1 MKKNLLSAVLAT
13 LICVTMIFTLGACD
27 KAPSNGDV
35 SGTSMEGKWVLSG
48 MIMGGQDYVAMMKS
62 MLGDAF
68 DVESMMTCEFKGD
81 GTFVMVMQVP
91 GEDMDTTEGTYAVNG
106 SSLVLSVEGDEPVV
120 ATIDGDTFTMVNPE
134 DGGETTSITF
144 KRK

>member
-27 KAPSNGDV
+27 KAPVGEV

-48 MIMGGQDYVAMMKS
+48 MSINGEDALADIKA

-68 DVESMMTCEFKGD
+68 DMESIMFCEFSND
-81 GTFVMVMQVP
+81 GTFVMSAYD
-91 GEDMDTTEGTYAVNG
+91 ETETGTYVVNG
-106 SSLVLSVEGDEPVV
+106 NALVMTVDGDDQA
-120 ATIDGDTFTMVNPE
+120 ATIDGDTFTIVSPDENE
-134 DGGETTSITF
+134 VTTITF
-144 KRK
+144 KKK